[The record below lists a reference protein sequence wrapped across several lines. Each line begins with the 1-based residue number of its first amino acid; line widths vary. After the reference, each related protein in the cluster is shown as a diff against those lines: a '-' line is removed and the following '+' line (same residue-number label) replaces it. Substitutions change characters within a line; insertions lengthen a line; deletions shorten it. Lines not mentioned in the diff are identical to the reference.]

1 MEKLQKGLS
10 LLFLSAW
17 KELEVAKLMVPKDV
31 KERHFVV
38 FAVNGDET
46 QKFVIELF
54 MLPQNPEFLCLL
66 AMAKKEYGFKRKA
79 LTLPSR
85 LQEL

>member
-1 MEKLQKGLS
+1 MMIKSNICEGSKRGLLMMRIHMEKLQK
-10 LLFLSAW
+10 
-17 KELEVAKLMVPKDV
+17 
-31 KERHFVV
+31 
-38 FAVNGDET
+38 VNGDET
-46 QKFVIELF
+46 QKFVIELS

-79 LTLPSR
+79 LTLPGR